1 MFFARFASAF
11 PSISPPIPEVTYG
24 SLTNN
29 GTQITATIDNYS
41 TDYSYVVTSTVGN
54 VSRTNGNIT
63 VTGLTTNTDVNLVVI
78 ATSARG
84 LSTPSSAVTDRQPY
98 TYRTETRTG
107 TRVVDTT
114 SCYPASPG
122 GECPYGGVLNQA
134 GTECCVASSYTEE
147 FTFTV
152 EILNDAPAGY
162 LDSGFD
168 WYKVSNVSIER
179 IQYTYFTQPYSY
191 TYPCTVTC
199 TSSFPCPQPCFQP
212 GLCCSPGPPTQIT
225 TVGGACWSN
234 CATGGNTCPGGWGC
248 VGPCGCSGCG
258 RCQTTTFQPST
269 ICNQCTVSCPPI
281 PQTCTS
287 SSPCPG
293 TCTGTATRQ
302 VRNPTPSGYID
313 SGVDWYRFV

>member
-1 MFFARFASAF
+1 MFARFAIAA
-11 PSISPPIPEVTYG
+11 PSIAPPIPTITYG
-24 SLTNN
+24 SLTGG

-41 TDYSYVVTSTVGN
+41 TDYSYVVTSTVGS
-54 VSRTNGNIT
+54 VSRSGANIT
-63 VTGLTTNTDVNLVVI
+63 VTGLTTNTSVNLVVI

-84 LSTPSSAVTDRQPY
+84 LSTPSSAITDRQPY

-122 GECPYGGVLNQA
+122 PTCPFGGVPNVA

-147 FTFTV
+147 YTFEV
-152 EILNDAPAGY
+152 QILNPAPSGY

-168 WYKVSNVSIER
+168 WYKVSNVTIER
-179 IQYTYFTQPYSY
+179 IQYTYYTETYSY

-199 TSSFPCPQPCFQP
+199 TSTYPCPQPCFQP
-212 GLCCSPGPPTQIT
+212 GVCCSPGPPLQ
-225 TVGGACWSN
+225 VWQSGGPCWIS
-234 CATGGNTCPGGWGC
+234 CSGGGNTCPGGWSC
-248 VGPCGCSGCG
+248 SGPCSCSGCG
-258 RCQTTTFQPST
+258 TCVTTYFQPST

-293 TCTGTATRQ
+293 TCTGTGTRQ
-302 VRNPTPSGYID
+302 VRNPTPSGYTD